1 LPLPNRLV
9 LVPIELD
16 KDLVQRLESV
26 TIDGPRGSA
35 EARFLGVLKEYG
47 GYLLADRTS
56 GRLVIVATWAS
67 EADLRSAES
76 RLAPA
81 VARLM
86 RAAGVSDPPSTERY
100 EVIGQAS
107 GNLTARPN

>member
-1 LPLPNRLV
+1 MLAHLTHLQGSP
-9 LVPIELD
+9 D
-16 KDLVQRLESV
+16 KIADTVKCYYTDTLTATGEQPGFS
-26 TIDGPRGSA
+26 
-35 EARFLGVLKEYG
+35 G

-76 RLAPA
+76 GLAPA